1 MFYRVYDTLCSF
13 TRNVEVIRSFEKGIG
28 FTNITIFFTSGGTD
42 IISCF
47 VGQNPTVPVYRGEIQ
62 TRNLGMAVESWNDE
76 GVWGNPF
83 IFFFSFPVEILI
95 QGNVNPL
102 MAYRGLGSA
111 QKGYLFQAFV
121 IWKDRDFTSWS
132 VLKGLGNL
140 SFRSVKGPKRVN
152 RCI

>member
-102 MAYRGLGSA
+102 MAYKGLGSA

-121 IWKDRDFTSWS
+121 I
-132 VLKGLGNL
+132 
-140 SFRSVKGPKRVN
+140 
-152 RCI
+152 

>member
-1 MFYRVYDTLCSF
+1 MFYRVYDTLCLF

-28 FTNITIFFTSGGTD
+28 FTNIMIFFTSGGTD

-76 GVWGNPF
+76 GVWGNP
-83 IFFFSFPVEILI
+83 
-95 QGNVNPL
+95 PL

-121 IWKDRDFTSWS
+121 I
-132 VLKGLGNL
+132 
-140 SFRSVKGPKRVN
+140 
-152 RCI
+152 